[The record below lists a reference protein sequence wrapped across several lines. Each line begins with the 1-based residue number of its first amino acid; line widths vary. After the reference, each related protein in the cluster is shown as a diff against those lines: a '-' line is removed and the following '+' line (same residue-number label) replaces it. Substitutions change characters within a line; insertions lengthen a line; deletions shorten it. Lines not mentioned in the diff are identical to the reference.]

1 MDELEAA
8 LLGSPLTLTR
18 KDVLSR
24 VPLRAELVDAVWQA
38 LGFALVDDDVV
49 AFTELD
55 VQALQDSAALLATGV
70 VDSSTWL
77 VMARTMG
84 QGLARLAEAQL
95 DVFRR
100 TAADLSV
107 DDVEVLAG
115 TAAEQVLP
123 KIEALLVY
131 NWRRQFAA
139 AVQRAM
145 AAERDPGELPVLTV
159 GFVDIVD
166 YTRSS
171 RDWDSGR
178 LERTLET
185 FERGLS
191 LRVAAVGGRVV
202 KTLGDGV
209 LFTTTS
215 PSSAADVALDT
226 IEAHVGDDD
235 LPSVRA
241 GVATG
246 PVLVRLGDV
255 FGEPVNLASR
265 LCDLARPSSVLV
277 DRVAAAELDGVAGLR
292 VRPLERRSVRGFRS
306 LSPFLVR
313 RETD

>member
-1 MDELEAA
+1 MEDIDA
-8 LLGSPLTLTR
+8 LLLGAPLTLTPLE
-18 KDVLSR
+18 VLAR
-24 VPLRAELVDAVWQA
+24 VDLPEELVDAVWGA
-38 LGFALVDDDVV
+38 LGFAEADDDVV

-55 VQALQDSAALLATGV
+55 VKALQDSAALLGTGV

-84 QGLARLAEAQL
+84 QGLSRLAEAQL

-100 TAADLSV
+100 TASQLQTEELDELVTA
-107 DDVEVLAG
+107 LAPV
-115 TAAEQVLP
+115 VLP
-123 KIEALLVY
+123 RIEALIMHV
-131 NWRRQFAA
+131 WRRQFAA
-139 AVQRAM
+139 AVERAL
-145 AAERDPGELPVLTV
+145 AAERGAGELPTMSV
-159 GFVDIVD
+159 GYVDIVD

-171 RDWDSGR
+171 RGWDAVR
-178 LERTLET
+178 LEQTLET
-185 FERGLS
+185 FERDVS

-209 LFTTTS
+209 LFTTAGS
-215 PSSAADVALDT
+215 LAAVDVALDT
-226 IEAHVGDDD
+226 VEAHAADDD

-277 DRVAAAELDGVAGLR
+277 DRAAAADLDAVERLA

-306 LSPFLVR
+306 LTPFLVR
-313 RETD
+313 RAD